1 MNMEELILERGFIK
15 DEIKKEYVRGNWTIR
30 IDNYQV
36 EIFNNPDSSKGFY
49 YIDNISDICI
59 TDILDDIDEIDRS
72 EKNEYK

>member
-15 DEIKKEYVRGNWTIR
+15 DEIKKEYVRGDWTIR

-49 YIDNISDICI
+49 YIDNISDIYI

>member
-15 DEIKKEYVRGNWTIR
+15 DEIKKEYVRGDWTIR
-30 IDNYQV
+30 IDDYQV

-49 YIDNISDICI
+49 YIDNISDIYI

>member
-15 DEIKKEYVRGNWTIR
+15 DEIKKEYVRGDWTIR

-49 YIDNISDICI
+49 YIDNISDIYI

-72 EKNEYK
+72 EKDEYE

>member
-30 IDNYQV
+30 IDDYQV

-49 YIDNISDICI
+49 YIDNISDIYI